1 MKDKKIIYLDIGL
14 DVATFKTGF
23 AIFINKKYYLSGV
36 IDCEPIRN
44 DLLKNRMFNY
54 GDFVGWAA
62 QAINLEISKIFNM
75 INKDYDLWG
84 KEHTPITNIVFEY
97 NDHGSRALS
106 TKLTMF
112 VGIYQSAISSALA
125 LYMPATFRYNKLS
138 FKQVYAQFWK
148 AKIEE
153 QRQLREFSKQN
164 SIEWASKIAN
174 KTINNDDEADAVI
187 MAKFANKLKDR
198 MVIKN
203 DKNLRAKN
211 KQKYTLQLEVCKAK
225 INTLETEADNR
236 EKAGKQRFTSQKFI
250 TYTNQLNKKDELRK
264 RIQEI
269 NDYHLFQKGAK

>member
-84 KEHTPITNIVFEY
+84 HDHNPITNIVFEY

-125 LYMPATFRYNKLS
+125 LYMPETFRYNKLS